1 MRLVGGGKG
10 NGGGVMGVAG
20 MERRAGAGRWDV
32 RVVISK
38 ERINLSVFL
47 RRARR
52 VYATLRY
59 TPH

>member
-10 NGGGVMGVAG
+10 NGGGVLGVAG

-38 ERINLSVFL
+38 ERISLSVFL
-47 RRARR
+47 RRA
-52 VYATLRY
+52 
-59 TPH
+59 